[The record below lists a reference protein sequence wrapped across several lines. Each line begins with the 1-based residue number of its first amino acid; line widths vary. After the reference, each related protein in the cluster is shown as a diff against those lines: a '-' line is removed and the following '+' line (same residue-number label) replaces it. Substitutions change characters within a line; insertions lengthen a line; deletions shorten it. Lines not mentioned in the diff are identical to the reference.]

1 MLKGFL
7 PKEFAFYDSFEKHIS
22 LVCKVCQLFYEQTS
36 NAGDFNEYLRQ
47 INEYER
53 QADDITYST
62 TEALHKTFITPIER
76 TDIYSLVK
84 RIDDIADFIQSASS
98 RIVLYDIKEI
108 RTEATQLAQILVSA
122 TSELEIAI
130 KALRNFKNSELIKEK
145 CKIVH
150 ELEDKADDILKYA
163 VANLFKENDAMNM
176 IKWKEILEKIEKAID
191 RCQSLARIIEGV
203 LIDNA

>member
-7 PKEFAFYDSFEKHIS
+7 PKEFAFYDSFEKHMS
-22 LVCKVCQLFYEQTS
+22 LVSKVCKLFYEQIS
-36 NAGDFNEYLRQ
+36 NTGDGKDYLKQ

-53 QADDITYST
+53 LADEVTYST
-62 TEALHKTFITPIER
+62 TEALHRTFITPIER

-98 RIVLYDIKEI
+98 RIVLYEIKEI
-108 RTEATQLAQILVSA
+108 RKEAIQLADILLTA

-150 ELEDKADDILKYA
+150 ELEDKADDILKIA
-163 VANLFKENDAMNM
+163 VAQLFRENDAMNM